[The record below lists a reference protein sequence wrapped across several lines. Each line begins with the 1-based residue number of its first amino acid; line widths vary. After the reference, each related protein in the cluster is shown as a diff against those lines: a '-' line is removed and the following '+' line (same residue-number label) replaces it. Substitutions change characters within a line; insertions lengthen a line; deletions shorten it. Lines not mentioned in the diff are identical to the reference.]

1 MNNLHFAKRATL
13 GLAFFVFTAFSAYA
27 QYCTP
32 TYTTGTVE
40 GDYCGYVGLGA
51 ISNTTGGAA
60 SPFYS
65 DYTGMNADLTA
76 GTMYTIT
83 LGSGSYTSN
92 NDLAAWIDYN
102 QDNDFSDVGELI
114 GTVVD
119 LGAFATGTAAFTVPL
134 TALNGA
140 TRLRV
145 REIYAMPTTPDA
157 CANYSFGETEDY
169 TVTISGGGGGPGPTV
184 GNYYI
189 YSNTT
194 GGEPWFQTTNSTAMT
209 SAFGAEGT
217 GWTRDYFETVD
228 VATAFGPD
236 NCFVFIDG
244 SDSHAQECENFLI
257 ANMAAIEAWVS
268 AGGKLLLNSA
278 PNEGDGMSFGFGGT
292 SLVYDG
298 GSGSVQAFAPAHPI
312 FSGPFTPVGTAWTGS
327 NFSHA
332 QVTGTG
338 IATIINE
345 TGFADI
351 TLGEKVWGSG
361 IVMFGGM
368 TTNNFHSPL
377 TEAANLRANI
387 LVYLS
392 CLEGLCPAPTDLMA
406 DAITGTSANLS
417 WAASDNSGGYHL
429 SVYTLDEVLVAKQ
442 KVLGGATNWN
452 VGGLTPGTDYA
463 FHVRSICTVLG
474 TKSPISYN
482 YYFST
487 PARLGDENT
496 SVSLYPNPSN
506 GQFTLALNGYE
517 NNNVELNI
525 YNSTG
530 QIVYASSI
538 NVNSADY
545 TEMINLGTIAP
556 GMYQVSLTGNS
567 NTNNYSI
574 VITE

>member
-1 MNNLHFAKRATL
+1 MKNLHNAKRGLL
-13 GLAFFVFTAFSAYA
+13 GLAFFVLTAFTAYG

-32 TYTTGTVE
+32 TYTSGTIF
-40 GDYCGYVGLGA
+40 GDYCSYVGLGA
-51 ISNTTGGAA
+51 ISNTTVGAP
-60 SPFYS
+60 SPYYS

-76 GTMYTIT
+76 GSVYTIT
-83 LGSGSYTSN
+83 VGAGTYPSN
-92 NDLAAWIDYN
+92 NDFAAWIDYN
-102 QDNDFSDVGELI
+102 VDGDFTDAGELI
-114 GTVVD
+114 GTVLD
-119 LGAFATGTAAFTVPL
+119 LGALVTGTASFTVPL
-134 TALNGA
+134 TATEGV

-145 REIYAMPTTPDA
+145 REIYAMPLTPDP
-157 CANYSFGETEDY
+157 CLNYSYGETEDY
-169 TVTISGGGGGPGPTV
+169 SVTIAGGGGPGPVV

-194 GGEPWFQTTNSTAMT
+194 GGEPWFTTTNTTAMT
-209 SAFGAEGT
+209 AAFGAEGT
-217 GWTRDYFETVD
+217 SWTRSYFETVD

-244 SDSHAQECENFLI
+244 SDSHAAECETFLT

-298 GSGSVQAFAPAHPI
+298 GSGSVQAFDAGHPI
-312 FSGPFTPVGTAWTGS
+312 FAGPFTPVGTAWTGS

-332 QVTGTG
+332 RITGTG
-338 IATIINE
+338 IATVINE
-345 TGFADI
+345 TATTDI

-368 TTNNFHSPL
+368 TTNNFHSPA

-429 SVYTLDEVLVAKQ
+429 SVYTTDEALVLKK
-442 KVLGGATNWN
+442 KVMGGATNWN
-452 VGGLTPGTDYA
+452 VTGLTPGTDYA
-463 FHVRSICTVLG
+463 FHVRSICVALG
-474 TKSPISYN
+474 SKSPITYN

-487 PARLGDENT
+487 PARLGDDNT
-496 SVSLYPNPSN
+496 SVSLFPNPSN

-530 QIVYASSI
+530 QVVYASSI
-538 NVNSADY
+538 NVTSADY

-567 NTNNYSI
+567 NTTNYSI

>member
-1 MNNLHFAKRATL
+1 MKNLHFAKRAIL
-13 GLAFFVFTAFSAYA
+13 ALAFFVFTAYSAYA

-32 TYTTGTVE
+32 TYTSGTGF
-40 GDYCGYVGLGA
+40 GDYCSYVGLGA
-51 ISNTTGGAA
+51 IANTTGA
-60 SPFYS
+60 SPSPYYT

-76 GTMYTIT
+76 GSTYTVT
-83 LGSGSYTSN
+83 VGSGTYTSN
-92 NDLAAWIDYN
+92 NDFAIWIDYN
-102 QDNDFSDVGELI
+102 QDNDFSDPGELV

-119 LGAFATGTAAFTVPL
+119 LGALVTGSTSFTVPL
-134 TALNGA
+134 TASAGP

-145 REIYAMPTTPDA
+145 REIWAMPTVPDA
-157 CANYSFGETEDY
+157 CANYSYGETEDY
-169 TVTISGGGGGPGPTV
+169 TATIAGGGPGPTV

-189 YSNTT
+189 YSNVP
-194 GGEPWFQTTNSTAMT
+194 GGEPWFTTTNTTAMT

-217 GWTRDYFETVD
+217 GWTRSFFETVD

-244 SDSHAQECENFLI
+244 SDSHAIECETFLS

-298 GSGSVQAFAPAHPI
+298 GAGSVQAFDAGHPI

-332 QVTGTG
+332 RITGTG
-338 IATIINE
+338 IATVINE
-345 TGFADI
+345 TGSSDV
-351 TLGEKVWGSG
+351 TLGEKIWGSG

-368 TTNNFHSPL
+368 TTNNFHSPS

-392 CLEGLCPAPTDLMA
+392 CLEGLCPSPTDLMA
-406 DAITGTSANLS
+406 DAITGTSADLS
-417 WAASDNSGGYHL
+417 WDASDNSGGYHL
-429 SVYTLDEVLVAKQ
+429 SVYTLDEVLVLKK
-442 KVLGGATNWN
+442 KVLGGSTSWS

-487 PARLGDENT
+487 PARLGDEITN
-496 SVSLYPNPSN
+496 VSLYPNPSN
-506 GQFTLALNGYE
+506 GQFTLSLNGYE
-517 NNNVELNI
+517 NNAVELNI

-530 QIVYASSI
+530 QVVYSSSI
-538 NVNSADY
+538 DVTTADH
-545 TEMINLGTIAP
+545 TEMINLGTVAP
-556 GMYQVSLTGNS
+556 GMYQISLSGNS
-567 NTNNYSI
+567 NTTNYSI